1 MTRDLSIRV
10 AVGNAAGRHSMVWS
24 VFSTK
29 NEVYAAHRTRGGIE
43 KFSFHSSRICR
54 RAYVDTRPL
63 PPTMGDRVLHRW
75 TRAETLPAGQSQA
88 VAVLT
93 VFFPEA
99 HLSPDLPRSAKKVL
113 WLPPPMPSEA
123 RFLQVLFTR
132 EKKEDVRAMF
142 EKSGHLFV
150 AYHSLP
156 NGESIAIRSWANEFE
171 RRDLI
176 VEAGHGVPRDLVLP
190 SGFENGV
197 KRPVAFTTYSQV
209 DEMRCLE
216 LSGYWVPAGEAR
228 RRFPVADRISRTLI
242 IDRDGTGV

>member
-29 NEVYAAHRTRGGIE
+29 NEVYAAHLTRGGIE

-88 VAVLT
+88 VAV
-93 VFFPEA
+93 
-99 HLSPDLPRSAKKVL
+99 
-113 WLPPPMPSEA
+113 
-123 RFLQVLFTR
+123 
-132 EKKEDVRAMF
+132 EDVRAMF